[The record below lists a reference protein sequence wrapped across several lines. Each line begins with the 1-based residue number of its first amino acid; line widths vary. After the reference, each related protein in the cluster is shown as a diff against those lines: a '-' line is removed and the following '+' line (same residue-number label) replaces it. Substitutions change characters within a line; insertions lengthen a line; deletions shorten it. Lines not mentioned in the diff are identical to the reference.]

1 MTWEH
6 LHFYW
11 PQTTGTAKSLFFFEV
26 CCSHSRMTQMP
37 PMVPGGSFHPQSK
50 NVHPAV
56 RGPRG
61 KADPAGMGD
70 GAHWAI
76 SCLLHLPSG
85 RSVSVDTKPS
95 FLQEES
101 RSVPSFKWRR
111 WDLTDGAVTDSLF
124 PMQRAQVQSLVRE
137 LDCMCYNHEFVCH
150 S

>member
-1 MTWEH
+1 
-6 LHFYW
+6 
-11 PQTTGTAKSLFFFEV
+11 
-26 CCSHSRMTQMP
+26 MP

-50 NVHPAV
+50 NVYPAV

-61 KADPAGMGD
+61 EADLQVWETEPTGPSAAYCIFPE
-70 GAHWAI
+70 GAQR
-76 SCLLHLPSG
+76 LRVP
-85 RSVSVDTKPS
+85 VDTKPS

-137 LDCMCYNHEFVCH
+137 LDLCH